1 MKTATCFLVVLSL
14 LAVGCGN
21 SDDGE
26 DGGGGGGGGGGTALQ
41 CSAVGWCSNWYPPVR
56 EVASPPPLTGGTLR
70 DGLYRMEQGS
80 HHSQALLIQGK
91 SILLIGRSWSNF
103 VGTWKAD
110 GGKLTVSVTGN
121 CDELEEK
128 RMTTEFTY
136 AFATQGN
143 TVYLQDLDT
152 EGRPVLGFHK
162 VSSLCEENAT
172 FVCNSRI
179 CTCVTTTN
187 KPLTGQPSCG

>member
-1 MKTATCFLVVLSL
+1 MKTAMGFGVLLSL

-26 DGGGGGGGGGGTALQ
+26 DGGGGSALQ
-41 CSAVGWCSNWYPPVR
+41 CSAVGWCSTWYPTSR
-56 EVASPPPLTGGTLR
+56 EVANPPALTGGTLA
-70 DGLYRMEQGS
+70 DGLYRMAQGS
-80 HHSQALLIQGK
+80 HHSQAMLIQGK

-128 RMTTEFTY
+128 RMTTQFTY
-136 AFATQGN
+136 AFAVQGN
-143 TVYLQDLDT
+143 TVYLQDLET
-152 EGRPVLGFHK
+152 EGRPVLGFQK
-162 VSSLCEENAT
+162 VSSLCEETAT
-172 FVCNSRI
+172 FTCDSRI
-179 CTCVTTTN
+179 CSCITTTN
-187 KPLTGQPSCG
+187 KPLTGQTSCD